1 LVAWGAAVHS
11 SHLLCLS
18 CCCCCGGGG
27 GGGAAYGD
35 GHSRRF
41 VRQGSKW
48 RRAEPLQAP
57 QPPSMPVAKKPTA
70 VAAQNATA
78 EKLKHE
84 AEAAAAAA
92 AAEQNSKAA
101 GAANSG
107 DKCKLSEAQK
117 VLTSRI

>member
-1 LVAWGAAVHS
+1 MVAWGAAFALV
-11 SHLLCLS
+11 CP
-18 CCCCCGGGG
+18 C
-27 GGGAAYGD
+27 GGGAAFGAAAVAAAAAFGD

-41 VRQGSKW
+41 VHHGSKW

-57 QPPSMPVAKKPTA
+57 QPPSMPVAKQPTA

-84 AEAAAAAA
+84 AEAAAA
-92 AAEQNSKAA
+92 QNSKAA
-101 GAANSG
+101 GAASSG

-117 VLTSRI
+117 VPTSRI

>member
-1 LVAWGAAVHS
+1 
-11 SHLLCLS
+11 
-18 CCCCCGGGG
+18 
-27 GGGAAYGD
+27 
-35 GHSRRF
+35 
-41 VRQGSKW
+41 
-48 RRAEPLQAP
+48 
-57 QPPSMPVAKKPTA
+57 MPVAKKPTA

-92 AAEQNSKAA
+92 AENSKAA

>member
-1 LVAWGAAVHS
+1 
-11 SHLLCLS
+11 
-18 CCCCCGGGG
+18 
-27 GGGAAYGD
+27 
-35 GHSRRF
+35 
-41 VRQGSKW
+41 
-48 RRAEPLQAP
+48 
-57 QPPSMPVAKKPTA
+57 MPVAKKPTA

-84 AEAAAAAA
+84 AEAAAAAAA

>member
-1 LVAWGAAVHS
+1 
-11 SHLLCLS
+11 
-18 CCCCCGGGG
+18 
-27 GGGAAYGD
+27 
-35 GHSRRF
+35 
-41 VRQGSKW
+41 
-48 RRAEPLQAP
+48 
-57 QPPSMPVAKKPTA
+57 MPVAKKPTA

-84 AEAAAAAA
+84 AEAAAAAAAA